1 MIVQSF
7 KSVIWV
13 GAVAGAALSC
23 YMVSLRV
30 ASERAALE
38 RVESRIL
45 IAKRDIRAL
54 DTELVTRGRVRQ
66 LERWNRDVLAL
77 AAPTEGQFLQ
87 GEVQLASLTRVDPV
101 EPAPLMLAVADAD
114 EAVSREEERP
124 RPVLASYK
132 PERPRLIRAS
142 APRPIVE
149 EDGPARTK
157 AVASKAVPKKP
168 AAKKV
173 AADKT
178 KAADKPTPKRV
189 AAKKP
194 VAEKAAAKPVAKTA
208 AAGKRKVDKPVAAK
222 PAAAKVASTEPT
234 ASKAASKPVASKAA
248 AKPAVKTAAVA
259 AKKAKAK
266 KAL

>member
-45 IAKRDIRAL
+45 VAKRDIRAL

-114 EAVSREEERP
+114 EAVSGQEERP

-142 APRPIVE
+142 APRPTVE

-157 AVASKAVPKKP
+157 VTASKAVPKKP
-168 AAKKV
+168 TPEKV
-173 AADKT
+173 AADKP
-178 KAADKPTPKRV
+178 KAKRV

-194 VAEKAAAKPVAKTA
+194 VAEKAVAKPVVKTA
-208 AAGKRKVDKPVAAK
+208 AVSKRKADKPVAAK
-222 PAAAKVASTEPT
+222 PAAAKVASAKPT

-248 AKPAVKTAAVA
+248 ASKPTAKPVVKTTAVA

-266 KAL
+266 KTL

>member
-38 RVESRIL
+38 RVENRIL
-45 IAKRDIRAL
+45 VAKRDIRAL

-142 APRPIVE
+142 APRAELVAE
-149 EDGPARTK
+149 KVPARSK
-157 AVASKAVPKKP
+157 PAASKVEPKKP
-168 AAKKV
+168 KAKK
-173 AADKT
+173 A
-178 KAADKPTPKRV
+178 AADKPKVKRV

-194 VAEKAAAKPVAKTA
+194 VAEKPIAKTA
-208 AAGKRKVDKPVAAK
+208 AADKRKADKPVASKPVTSKLATAK
-222 PAAAKVASTEPT
+222 PKATKAATGKPS
-234 ASKAASKPVASKAA
+234 ASKPIASKPVA
-248 AKPAVKTAAVA
+248 KPVVKTAAVA
-259 AKKAKAK
+259 AKKVKAK